1 VRSVADRMKALLAA
15 LALALPVVA
24 LADARIEAKRH
35 FQKGMGLIAKG
46 SFDEGIGEL
55 REAYAIKPHPNV
67 LYNIARAYLDAGKV
81 KEAGEFYR
89 RYLGSNPADAT
100 QVRATVARLEETL
113 KAKEAAEAPPEK
125 PETPPVKTVNGR
137 VSLPMPPPPG

>member
-1 VRSVADRMKALLAA
+1 MKFVANRSKALLAA
-15 LALALPVVA
+15 LALALPAVA

-81 KEAGEFYR
+81 KEAVEYYR
-89 RYLGSNPADAT
+89 RYLASNPADVG
-100 QVRATVARLEETL
+100 QVRARWRAWR
-113 KAKEAAEAPPEK
+113 
-125 PETPPVKTVNGR
+125 R
-137 VSLPMPPPPG
+137 R